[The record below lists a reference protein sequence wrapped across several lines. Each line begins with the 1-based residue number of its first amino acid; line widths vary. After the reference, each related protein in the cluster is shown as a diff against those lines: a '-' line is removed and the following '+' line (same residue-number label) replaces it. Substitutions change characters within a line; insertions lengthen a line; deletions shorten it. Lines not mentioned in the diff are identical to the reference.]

1 MHLTITTIIIHINT
15 ITIQTIAKQQQIT
28 ITLVDQVQVIAQ
40 QAIMFV

>member
-28 ITLVDQVQVIAQ
+28 IILVVQVQVIAQ
-40 QAIMFV
+40 QVIMFM